1 MNAVLQAAVPTP
13 RWQRHTERLP
23 AWRVRE
29 QLAHLIS
36 LGLPCSLCVVI
47 DPRSI
52 RLSRGLWAAPDDM
65 PLNIVSPTPPDI
77 VIAQSVECRPI
88 MEIAAKLGLQ
98 EDDYEP
104 HGHQKAKV

>member
-1 MNAVLQAAVPTP
+1 
-13 RWQRHTERLP
+13 
-23 AWRVRE
+23 
-29 QLAHLIS
+29 
-36 LGLPCSLCVVI
+36 
-47 DPRSI
+47 
-52 RLSRGLWAAPDDM
+52 M

-88 MEIAAKLGLQ
+88 TEIAAKLGLQ